1 MVRGVVGPRGL
12 RPGCAPRA
20 QRGRWAVRRPSA
32 KLRVCALVAARR
44 CVPGGRRVPRHLR
57 RLALPP
63 LTPSCFPTSQ
73 TSALWL
79 SPHSSSETLS
89 RAEGEL
95 FPSRQRPR
103 SLCPESGELERLTRP
118 PPHSILLATLEAVN
132 ESLWGIL
139 LNFSNQVSSDLMPR
153 V

>member
-44 CVPGGRRVPRHLR
+44 CVPGGRRVPRHLQ

-73 TSALWL
+73 TSALWF

-89 RAEGEL
+89 RAGWGTFRFPAAATASLPGIRRIGEID
-95 FPSRQRPR
+95 S
-103 SLCPESGELERLTRP
+103 P
-118 PPHSILLATLEAVN
+118 PSILLATLEAVN

-139 LNFSNQVSSDLMPR
+139 LNFSNQVSSDLMPP